1 MKDYMKDDWND
12 FQEVEYIYRDW
23 NTQAYIDTKWKPS
36 WAVWFKEE
44 IWLRFDTSW
53 QRHCFLASWWGSS
66 TYPFSVE
73 VNSWDVSNNRVRF
86 YSENSASSNAAI
98 QFYSSNA
105 ISTWEFHD
113 VSITSS
119 WTAVVDWV
127 TTTWSLYSW
136 SNNASD
142 TQLLFIDREFR
153 WSTFNRNHYVSYL
166 KIYENNVLVRD
177 FVPCYRRSDWVIW
190 MFDKVNSI
198 FYTNSGSWTFSKW
211 ADVVRERDVTFC
223 EYIQSSGTQY
233 IKTNIPASNTKWVY
247 MRVSSQDIATD
258 LLYFGS
264 RKWTDTR
271 FWIGNS
277 TNSSWNLYL
286 WWNTNDRGVIS
297 ANTIFEAK
305 LNYLNSRKKEVND
318 TVILRNIWTLDSSND
333 VPFYIFAWN
342 DNYSTDSSK
351 YAPSKIKL
359 YSCKISDWNEIIHNF
374 KPCYI
379 TATWEAGL
387 WDDIEKKF
395 YWNAWTW
402 SFAWDGTPQYR
413 EYSYDFRNK
422 SWTTVQNDWWTL
434 LQWTSWTTINS
445 SWIVMPTRWQWASNK
460 VRIYRSENLSNAKK
474 ITLQATYNWSTS
486 DWWNG
491 FDFTTRQSS
500 NFDTWWT
507 SISWWTTT
515 ASWYV
520 SRWSAST
527 PNTSVRY
534 GDNPSSWT
542 WTSTA
547 EFDLVNKTITFT
559 RNWLQTLTWTIS
571 DADIATIK
579 SGNCFAINWG
589 HDTWT
594 LSVQSIYYKIEY

>member
-1 MKDYMKDDWND
+1 MVNWRWWVDW
-12 FQEVEYIYRDW
+12 
-23 NTQAYIDTKWKPS
+23 TQYW
-36 WAVWFKEE
+36 
-44 IWLRFDTSW
+44 RFW
-53 QRHCFLASWWGSS
+53 
-66 TYPFSVE
+66 Y
-73 VNSWDVSNNRVRF
+73 NRF
-86 YSENSASSNAAI
+86 YYFKI
-98 QFYSSNA
+98 Y
-105 ISTWEFHD
+105 D
-113 VSITSS
+113 K
-119 WTAVVDWV
+119 
-127 TTTWSLYSW
+127 TTWKY
-136 SNNASD
+136 
-142 TQLLFIDREFR
+142 
-153 WSTFNRNHYVSYL
+153 
-166 KIYENNVLVRD
+166 
-177 FVPCYRRSDWVIW
+177 
-190 MFDKVNSI
+190 
-198 FYTNSGSWTFSKW
+198 
-211 ADVVRERDVTFC
+211 
-223 EYIQSSGTQY
+223 
-233 IKTNIPASNTKWVY
+233 
-247 MRVSSQDIATD
+247 
-258 LLYFGS
+258 
-264 RKWTDTR
+264 
-271 FWIGNS
+271 
-277 TNSSWNLYL
+277 
-286 WWNTNDRGVIS
+286 
-297 ANTIFEAK
+297 
-305 LNYLNSRKKEVND
+305 
-318 TVILRNIWTLDSSND
+318 LRNL
-333 VPFYIFAWN
+333 
-342 DNYSTDSSK
+342 
-351 YAPSKIKL
+351 
-359 YSCKISDWNEIIHNF
+359 

-387 WDDIEKKF
+387 WDDVGKKF
-395 YWNAWTW
+395 YWNDWTG
-402 SFAWDGTPQYR
+402 SFAWDGTPQYK

-422 SWTTVQNDWWTL
+422 SWSTVQNDWWTL

-445 SWIVMPTRWQWASNK
+445 SWIVMPTRWQWAANK

-579 SGNCFAINWG
+579 SGNCFAINWW